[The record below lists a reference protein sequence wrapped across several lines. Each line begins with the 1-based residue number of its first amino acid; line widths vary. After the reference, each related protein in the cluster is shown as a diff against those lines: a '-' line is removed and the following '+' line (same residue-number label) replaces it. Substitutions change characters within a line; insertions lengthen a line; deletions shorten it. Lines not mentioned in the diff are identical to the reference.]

1 MTWAVA
7 AIAPDQLTA
16 EMWRELLVNSGIP
29 ARVGPG
35 DVASY
40 LGVSSYPCRVMVEE
54 EHLAE
59 AVTALSEYLDEGGP
73 APPDEG
79 DPESRPAG

>member
-1 MTWAVA
+1 MTWVSA
-7 AIAPDQLTA
+7 ATAPDQLTA
-16 EMWRELLVNSGIP
+16 EMWRGLLENAGIP

-59 AVTALSEYLDEGGP
+59 AVTALSEYLREDDSAPPDEGGP
-73 APPDEG
+73 APH
-79 DPESRPAG
+79 DP

>member
-1 MTWAVA
+1 MTWVVA
-7 AIAPDQLTA
+7 ATAPDQLTA
-16 EMWRELLVNSGIP
+16 EMWRGLLENTGVP

-73 APPDEG
+73 APSDEG
-79 DPESRPAG
+79 G

>member
-1 MTWAVA
+1 MVA

-16 EMWRELLVNSGIP
+16 EMWRGLLINTGIP
-29 ARVGPG
+29 ARIGPG
-35 DVASY
+35 DVASF

-54 EHLAE
+54 EHLAK

-73 APPDEG
+73 PPPDEG
-79 DPESRPAG
+79 DSESRPAG